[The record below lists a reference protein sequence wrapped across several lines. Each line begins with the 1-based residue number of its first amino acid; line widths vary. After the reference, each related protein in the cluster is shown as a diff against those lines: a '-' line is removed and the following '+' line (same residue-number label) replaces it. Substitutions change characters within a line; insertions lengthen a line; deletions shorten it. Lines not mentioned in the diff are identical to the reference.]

1 MLLKTRI
8 NLRELKLRR
17 LRFKRITYRSA
28 LILLGIVAMVIL
40 AFNFWFID
48 HAKDALEQI
57 VYNQSKGKL
66 RLKVSKFKF
75 NWVTNKIE
83 LENAS
88 IHSTDTTA
96 ATSYSVNTER
106 ISIKARGF
114 LPLLIKKEILIDS
127 IRLTATTL
135 IITLFAPKK
144 HTLKHKDTTV
154 DNSSSVSQE
163 IGRISNSIT
172 QVINVLEVDKFRLNS
187 ESYSLVNKNNQ
198 NETLY

>member
-1 MLLKTRI
+1 
-8 NLRELKLRR
+8 
-17 LRFKRITYRSA
+17 
-28 LILLGIVAMVIL
+28 MVIL

-114 LPLLIKKEILIDS
+114 WPLLIKKEILIES
-127 IRLTATTL
+127 IRLP
-135 IITLFAPKK
+135 APNVIVTRHAPTK
-144 HTLKHKDTTV
+144 HTLTHKDPTV
-154 DNSSSVSQE
+154 DHSFSAAQE
-163 IGRISNSIT
+163 MGPSSNST
-172 QVINVLEVDKFRLNS
+172 PQ
-187 ESYSLVNKNNQ
+187 
-198 NETLY
+198 